1 MLLLRIWFY
10 IKTWYLLRIQGLI
23 KSDFTEISGFLWIL
37 FILFLKNCVTNSILE
52 KKCLNFS
59 TSTPTQSSQIF
70 AILVPFC
77 FIIITLM
84 FFCRSKLLFFGKKT
98 KQKNTILF
106 WLRVEGDFAHCN
118 NWITYCMATKLHLCG
133 KDKQEICLGWN
144 RFKWVQCSDK
154 KQIPH
159 CGSKVRFCVHE
170 SFVFLVSM
178 VHLYGCTSF

>member
-84 FFCRSKLLFFGKKT
+84 FFCRSKLLFFGKT
-98 KQKNTILF
+98 KQNKKTLYYFGFELKVILHTVIIELPIV
-106 WLRVEGDFAHCN
+106 WRQSSIYAGKINRKYVLAEIALNGYSAQTKSKYHTVEA
-118 NWITYCMATKLHLCG
+118 
-133 KDKQEICLGWN
+133 
-144 RFKWVQCSDK
+144 R
-154 KQIPH
+154 
-159 CGSKVRFCVHE
+159 
-170 SFVFLVSM
+170 
-178 VHLYGCTSF
+178 